1 VNEDK
6 KNIKTIFFHTLKSF
20 GNIMPVLTGV
30 VFLIGLADIIITE
43 QTLQTFFRGGML
55 DLPAGVLLGTVMA
68 GHALNSVIIGEQLF
82 ETGVG
87 LMAVSAFMV
96 SWVTIGVA
104 YIAMEAAVL
113 GKKFAFIKNILSI
126 LFAMIISF
134 LTVVT
139 LGVF

>member
-1 VNEDK
+1 
-6 KNIKTIFFHTLKSF
+6 
-20 GNIMPVLTGV
+20 MPVLTGV

-43 QTLQTFFRGGML
+43 ETLQAFFRGGVL
-55 DLPAGVLLGTVMA
+55 DLPVGVLFGTVMA

-104 YIAMEAAVL
+104 YIAMEAAFL